1 MNFLS
6 SKKFRFAG
14 ISLIGVVAIAAIIL
28 AATHNSKDSGKAVV
42 SNSSNNSSGASAST
56 SDPSVSSKLGVEPVI
71 GAPSGAAPT
80 SLVKTDI
87 VEGNG
92 ATALS
97 SSTVTAQYV
106 LMSWK
111 TGKVLQSSWSSG
123 PFTAPLSG
131 VIPGWQQGIPGMKVG
146 GRRLLVIPPAL
157 AYGAAGGGP
166 VGPNETLV
174 FVVDL
179 LGVK

>member
-1 MNFLS
+1 MNFFNLKSVAAS
-6 SKKFRFAG
+6 SAVLLTLGLGYAPGSLAASSAYRVTENLKVTHSSLPTVSAHAKVAP
-14 ISLIGVVAIAAIIL
+14 LIG
-28 AATHNSKDSGKAVV
+28 K
-42 SNSSNNSSGASAST
+42 
-56 SDPSVSSKLGVEPVI
+56 PV
-71 GAPSGAAPT
+71 GAAPK
-80 SLVKTDI
+80 SLVKKDI
-87 VEGNG
+87 IVGKG
-92 ATALS
+92 KVALS

-111 TGKVLQSSWSSG
+111 TGKVLQSSWTSG

-157 AYGAAGGGP
+157 AYGAAGSGP
-166 VGPNETLV
+166 IGPNETLI

>member
-1 MNFLS
+1 MNFGRNKVFS
-6 SKKFRFAG
+6 SVIIASIALGAG
-14 ISLIGVVAIAAIIL
+14 VESSSY
-28 AATHNSKDSGKAVV
+28 AT
-42 SNSSNNSSGASAST
+42 ST
-56 SDPSVSSKLGVEPVI
+56 VLPSVTAHVGVAPIIGKPKGTAPAKLI
-71 GAPSGAAPT
+71 I
-80 SLVKTDI
+80 KDI
-87 VEGNG
+87 IKGKGKVV
-92 ATALS
+92 LL

-106 LMSWK
+106 LMDWK

-131 VIPGWQQGIPGMKVG
+131 VIVGWQKGIPGMKVG

-157 AYGAAGGGP
+157 AYPNGGGP
-166 VGPNETLV
+166 AGTLV

>member
-1 MNFLS
+1 MKYFNV
-6 SKKFRFAG
+6 KT
-14 ISLIGVVAIAAIIL
+14 VAVTSAVLLTLGFGYTPASQAAPS
-28 AATHNSKDSGKAVV
+28 THRVMGNVKMGQTAL
-42 SNSSNNSSGASAST
+42 
-56 SDPSVSSKLGVEPVI
+56 PSVSAHAGTAPVI
-71 GAPSGAAPT
+71 GKPTGTAPST
-80 SLVKTDI
+80 LVKKDI
-87 VEGNG
+87 IVGKG
-92 ATALS
+92 KAALS
-97 SSTVTAQYV
+97 SSTVTAHYG

-111 TGKVLQSSWSSG
+111 TGKVLQSSWTSG

-166 VGPNETLV
+166 VGPNETLI

>member
-1 MNFLS
+1 MKFSTSRTARVSTIAMIALVSLS
-6 SKKFRFAG
+6 TSY
-14 ISLIGVVAIAAIIL
+14 VAN
-28 AATHNSKDSGKAVV
+28 ATTQSIGKAKV
-42 SNSSNNSSGASAST
+42 SATVLPTVSAHA
-56 SDPSVSSKLGVEPVI
+56 GVAPVI
-71 GAPSGAAPT
+71 GKPAGNPPAA
-80 SLVKTDI
+80 LVKRDI
-87 VEGNG
+87 IVGKG
-92 ATALS
+92 KAAVS
-97 SSTVTAQYV
+97 SSTVTAHYV

-123 PFTAPLSG
+123 PFTAALSG
-131 VIPGWQQGIPGMKVG
+131 VIVGWQQGIPGMKVG

>member
-1 MNFLS
+1 VKFFS
-6 SKKFRFAG
+6 SKRLVAAVLILAIG
-14 ISLIGVVAIAAIIL
+14 VLIGTIATRHSTTRK
-28 AATHNSKDSGKAVV
+28 ATVT
-42 SNSSNNSSGASAST
+42 SNSSSASQFELPT
-56 SDPSVSSKLGVEPVI
+56 VSATAGQ
-71 GAPSGAAPT
+71 APT
-80 SLVKTDI
+80 ISAPTGTAPTTLESKEII
-87 VEGNG
+87 VGTG
-92 ATALS
+92 AQALS

-111 TGKVLQSSWSSG
+111 SGKVLQSSWSSG
-123 PFTAPLSG
+123 PFTAPLTG

-157 AYGAAGGGP
+157 AYGAAGSGP
-166 VGPNETLV
+166 IGPNETLV

>member
-1 MNFLS
+1 MNFFPA
-6 SKKFRFAG
+6 K
-14 ISLIGVVAIAAIIL
+14 GVATSCALATVLALGFSPASQAAQS
-28 AATHNSKDSGKAVV
+28 THQLRENLKVTQ
-42 SNSSNNSSGASAST
+42 SAL
-56 SDPSVSSKLGVEPVI
+56 PSVTAHAGVAPVI
-71 GAPSGAAPT
+71 GKPVGTAPKA
-80 SLVKTDI
+80 LVKKDI
-87 VEGNG
+87 FVGKG
-92 ATALS
+92 KVALS
-97 SSTVTAQYV
+97 SSTVRAQYV

-111 TGKVLQSSWSSG
+111 TGKVLQSSWPTGFS
-123 PFTAPLSG
+123 APLSG

-166 VGPNETLV
+166 VGPNETLI

>member
-1 MNFLS
+1 MNT
-6 SKKFRFAG
+6 AG
-14 ISLIGVVAIAAIIL
+14 L
-28 AATHNSKDSGKAVV
+28 
-42 SNSSNNSSGASAST
+42 
-56 SDPSVSSKLGVEPVI
+56 PSVSANAGVEPKI
-71 GAPSGAAPT
+71 GAPTGTPPIA
-80 SLVKTDI
+80 LVTKDI
-87 VEGNG
+87 IVGTG
-92 ATALS
+92 QAALS
-97 SSTVTAQYV
+97 TSTVTAQYV

-111 TGKVLQSSWSSG
+111 TGKVLQSSWPSG
-123 PFTAPLSG
+123 FSAPLSG

-166 VGPNETLV
+166 VGPNETLI

>member
-1 MNFLS
+1 MNFS
-6 SKKFRFAG
+6 SSRTFRVSALALIALVSTS
-14 ISLIGVVAIAAIIL
+14 ISYSAS
-28 AATHNSKDSGKAVV
+28 ATTQSIGKAKV
-42 SNSSNNSSGASAST
+42 SATVLPTVTAHAGVA
-56 SDPSVSSKLGVEPVI
+56 PVLGKPA
-71 GAPSGAAPT
+71 GNPPT
-80 SLVKTDI
+80 VLTKKDI
-87 VEGNG
+87 IVGKG
-92 ATALS
+92 KAALS

-123 PFTAPLSG
+123 PFTSPLSG

>member
-1 MNFLS
+1 MNFSS
-6 SKKFRFAG
+6 SKKIRFAG
-14 ISLIGVVAIAAIIL
+14 ISLIGVIAIVAIAL
-28 AATHNSKDSGKAVV
+28 AATHSSKDSGKATMNSSSTSSA
-42 SNSSNNSSGASAST
+42 SNSAVTANPT
-56 SDPSVSSKLGVEPVI
+56 VSSKLGVEPVI
-71 GAPSGAAPT
+71 GTPTGAAPT

-87 VEGNG
+87 VEGTG

-131 VIPGWQQGIPGMKVG
+131 VIAGWQQGIPGMKVG

>member
-1 MNFLS
+1 MNFRRNKAFS
-6 SKKFRFAG
+6 R
-14 ISLIGVVAIAAIIL
+14 AIIICL
-28 AATHNSKDSGKAVV
+28 ALGIGFAIFLYGTGNHPKMNVTTVLPTV
-42 SNSSNNSSGASAST
+42 SANA
-56 SDPSVSSKLGVEPVI
+56 
-71 GAPSGAAPT
+71 GAAPIIGNPAGT
-80 SLVKTDI
+80 APAGLVSKDI
-87 VEGNG
+87 IIGKG
-92 ATALS
+92 MSALS

-106 LMSWK
+106 LMDWK

-157 AYGAAGGGP
+157 AYPNGGGP
-166 VGPNETLV
+166 AGTLV